1 MSCVICI
8 AGCVICQAGC
18 LFCGAGCVAPCTPTC
33 IPCTPNCN
41 GCNCYCCCCCCCCC
55 CSGKTKTPKVPKVG
69 GGSGGKGGTGGASTS
84 GGLSATNLNPAL
96 CGQASV
102 LTNTG
107 GNYGI
112 DALEKVD
119 PHSLQGAPMSP
130 QLMMGY
136 AKGSSV
142 EEDTTDPLNPINSGN
157 TGNLPNTSSKT
168 PCWAKD
174 FVCGL
179 KNATPDFGKCSC
191 TAFHPQV
198 TQHNTNLKELKQI
211 KQSIQG
217 NAEGGLAHNYDDVG
231 PKDHN
236 PEFITGVTGYYACGG
251 GTGQSDDIPAI
262 LHDGDYVMDA
272 ETVSALGDG
281 SSKAG
286 MHVLDGF
293 REKVPHHDKA
303 GEHPVPAK
311 IADGEYVFPSAFV
324 TALGKGD
331 NKAGAE
337 ILDGLREKLRAH
349 KRGAS
354 VDKIPPKAKSP
365 LDYIK
370 KGKA

>member
-8 AGCVICQAGC
+8 ASCLICEGGC
-18 LFCGAGCVAPCTPTC
+18 LFCG
-33 IPCTPNCN
+33 CN
-41 GCNCYCCCCCCCCC
+41 GCNCYCCCCCCCCSC
-55 CSGKTKTPKVPKVG
+55 KTKTPKVPKVG

-119 PHSLQGAPMSP
+119 PNSLQGAPMSP

-157 TGNLPNTSSKT
+157 AGNLPNTSSKT

-191 TAFHPQV
+191 TAFHPQI

-217 NAEGGLAHNYDDVG
+217 NAEGGLAHNYDNVG

>member
-1 MSCVICI
+1 VPGI
-8 AGCVICQAGC
+8 GC
-18 LFCGAGCVAPCTPTC
+18 LFCGSCSIGCLFCSGGCGADCSIGCQYCGTCCTSCNSCCNTC
-33 IPCTPNCN
+33 CT
-41 GCNCYCCCCCCCCC
+41 CCCGSC
-55 CSGKTKTPKVPKVG
+55 KTKTPKVPKVG
-69 GGSGGKGGTGGASTS
+69 GGSGGKGGAGGASPS
-84 GGLSATNLNPAL
+84 AGGLSATNLSPAL
-96 CGQASV
+96 CGQASA

-107 GNYGI
+107 GNYSI

-119 PHSLQGAPMSP
+119 PHQLVGAPMSP

-136 AKGSSV
+136 AKAGSVKESNIV
-142 EEDTTDPLNPINSGN
+142 EGEHDTPKSGL
-157 TGNLPNTSSKT
+157 GQLVEGISGL
-168 PCWAKD
+168 C
-174 FVCGL
+174 L
-179 KNATPDFGKCSC
+179 KNATPSFMCCSKC
-191 TAFHPQV
+191 TAFHPQM
-198 TQHNTNLKELKQI
+198 TQHNTELKSLQQI
-211 KQSIQG
+211 KPVG
-217 NAEGGLAHNYDDVG
+217 KLAKGGLPHKYHEATPEGH
-231 PKDHN
+231 H
-236 PEFITGVTGYYACGG
+236 PEFITGITGYYACGG

-286 MHVLDGF
+286 MHVLEEF

-303 GEHPVPAK
+303 GENPVPAK

-331 NKAGAE
+331 NKAGAD
-337 ILDGLREKLRAH
+337 ILDGLREKLREH

-354 VDKIPPKAKSP
+354 IDKIPPKAKSP